1 MTNEELIKK
10 VSDLS
15 GNLFTLAN
23 DNAFKVPGTF
33 KDAKVSP
40 VLTVLR
46 EFLRNTAYTL
56 DTIVEELEKG
66 EGAE

>member
-15 GNLFTLAN
+15 GDLFTLAN
-23 DNAFKVPGTF
+23 DDAFKLPGTF

>member
-1 MTNEELIKK
+1 MNSEIIKK

-15 GNLFTLAN
+15 GKLFTLAN
-23 DNAFKVPGTF
+23 DDAFKVAGTF
-33 KDAKVSP
+33 KDATVSP
-40 VLTVLR
+40 VMTVLR

-56 DTIVEELEKG
+56 DTFAEELEKG